1 MTPASLQP
9 SYFDQVYAADADPW
23 SFETSDYERSK
34 YAATLAALPA
44 LHYEQAFEIG
54 CSIGVLTAQL
64 ATRCQHLL
72 AVDVADA
79 ALSRARER
87 CAALPQVDV
96 QCMQVPNTLPPG
108 DFDLIVLSEVGYYWS
123 LDDLQRALVW
133 MFGALRSGGHLV
145 LVHWTPV
152 VADYPLT
159 GDDVHDMTRRQADIR
174 GWSHPFGQRHAHYRI
189 DVFEAP

>member
-1 MTPASLQP
+1 MTPHSLQP
-9 SYFDQVYAADADPW
+9 SYFDQVYAANADPW
-23 SFETSDYERSK
+23 SFESSDYERAK

-44 LHYEQAFEIG
+44 MKYERAFEIG

-79 ALSRARER
+79 ALARARER
-87 CAALPQVDV
+87 CAGLPQVDV
-96 QCMQVPNTLPPG
+96 QCMQVPDTVPPG

-123 LDDLQRALVW
+123 LDDLHRALNW
-133 MFGALRSGGHLV
+133 IFAAMRSGGHVV
-145 LVHWTPV
+145 LVHWTAV

-159 GDDVHDMTRRQADIR
+159 GDDVHETASRQAGAR
-174 GWSHPFGQRHAHYRI
+174 GWHHRLGQRQAHDCI